1 MKIWVDA
8 DACPKIIKETIY
20 NVSNRLEI
28 VSVFVANS
36 YLNIPYS
43 KFITFKQVNKGA
55 DVADQYIVEH
65 VNNGDIVID
74 IGANIG
80 TTAISLSRSVG
91 ETGKVYAFEPQQI
104 MSQCL
109 SANVLINNIKNIEV
123 YTLAISSKSGWV
135 YLDSDELSSKGRY
148 GSVGVA
154 DKGHQVKAIN
164 MNEFKIKECGFIKNG
179 VNQT

>member
-1 MKIWVDA
+1 MYGEWS
-8 DACPKIIKETIY
+8 EGE
-20 NVSNRLEI
+20 NI
-28 VSVFVANS
+28 VMSRF
-36 YLNIPYS
+36 
-43 KFITFKQVNKGA
+43 
-55 DVADQYIVEH
+55 

-154 DKGHQVKAIN
+154 EKGV
-164 MNEFKIKECGFIKNG
+164 IKLK
-179 VNQT
+179 Q